1 MKFFY
6 HFFFLQKAI
15 GILQLL
21 HKIYIIFILYSEM
34 FMQKK
39 KQICDFE
46 LISRIKEGDESAFRI
61 VFDLYSS
68 KLYAF
73 SYRFLKEKEPC
84 QEVVQEVFLNL
95 WINRAKLDTQYP
107 IAPYLYTITRRLTL
121 NVLRHVATSQS
132 AMDKMWLNVK
142 KVSNETEEEVFS
154 EDLSR
159 FTEQVLSKMPKQ
171 QQLIFRMSR
180 HQELSYDEIAEE
192 LNLSRNTVKNHLV
205 AALKTLR
212 TQLNKAFS
220 ILFF

>member
-1 MKFFY
+1 
-6 HFFFLQKAI
+6 
-15 GILQLL
+15 
-21 HKIYIIFILYSEM
+21 M

-95 WINRAKLDTQYP
+95 WINRAKLDNQYP

-142 KVSNETEEEVFS
+142 KVSNETEEEVFL

-192 LNLSRNTVKNHLV
+192 LDISRNTVKNHLV

>member
-1 MKFFY
+1 
-6 HFFFLQKAI
+6 
-15 GILQLL
+15 
-21 HKIYIIFILYSEM
+21 M

-84 QEVVQEVFLNL
+84 QEVVQDVFLNL

-132 AMDKMWLNVK
+132 AMNKMWLNVK
-142 KVSNETEEEVFS
+142 KVSNETEQEVFLD
-154 EDLSR
+154 DLSR

-192 LNLSRNTVKNHLV
+192 LNISRNTVKNHLV

>member
-1 MKFFY
+1 
-6 HFFFLQKAI
+6 
-15 GILQLL
+15 
-21 HKIYIIFILYSEM
+21 
-34 FMQKK
+34 MQKE

-46 LISRIKEGDESAFRI
+46 LISRIKEGDESAFQI

-84 QEVVQEVFLNL
+84 QEIVQEVFLKL
-95 WINRAKLDTQYP
+95 WINRTKLDDQYP

-121 NVLRHVATSQS
+121 NALRHVATSQC
-132 AMDKMWLNVK
+132 AMNKMWLNVK
-142 KVSNETEEEVFS
+142 KVSNETEEEVFLG
-154 EDLSR
+154 DLSR

-212 TQLNKAFS
+212 TQFYKAFT
-220 ILFF
+220 ILFFLGFSSF

>member
-6 HFFFLQKAI
+6 HFFLQKAI

-21 HKIYIIFILYSEM
+21 QKIYIIFILYSEM

-95 WINRAKLDTQYP
+95 WINRAKLDNQYP

-121 NVLRHVATSQS
+121 NVLRHVATSQC

>member
-1 MKFFY
+1 
-6 HFFFLQKAI
+6 
-15 GILQLL
+15 
-21 HKIYIIFILYSEM
+21 M

-121 NVLRHVATSQS
+121 NVLRNVATSQS
-132 AMDKMWLNVK
+132 AMNKMWLNVK
-142 KVSNETEEEVFS
+142 KVSNETEQEVFLD
-154 EDLSR
+154 DLSR

-192 LNLSRNTVKNHLV
+192 LNISRNTVKNHLV

>member
-1 MKFFY
+1 MKFYY
-6 HFFFLQKAI
+6 HFFLQKAI

-95 WINRAKLDTQYP
+95 WLNRAKLDTQYP

-132 AMDKMWLNVK
+132 AMNKMWLNVK
-142 KVSNETEEEVFS
+142 KVSNETEQEVFLD
-154 EDLSR
+154 DLSR

-192 LNLSRNTVKNHLV
+192 LNISRNTVKNHLV

>member
-1 MKFFY
+1 
-6 HFFFLQKAI
+6 
-15 GILQLL
+15 
-21 HKIYIIFILYSEM
+21 M
-34 FMQKK
+34 FMQKIE
-39 KQICDFE
+39 QIRDFE

-68 KLYAF
+68 KLFAF

-84 QEVVQEVFLNL
+84 QEVVQEVFLKL
-95 WINRAKLDTQYP
+95 WINRSKLDTQYP

-121 NVLRHVATSQS
+121 NVLRHVATSQC

-142 KVSNETEEEVFS
+142 KVSNETEEEVFL

-192 LNLSRNTVKNHLV
+192 LNISRNTVKNHLV

-212 TQLNKAFS
+212 TQFNKAFS
-220 ILFF
+220 IFFF

>member
-1 MKFFY
+1 
-6 HFFFLQKAI
+6 
-15 GILQLL
+15 
-21 HKIYIIFILYSEM
+21 M

-132 AMDKMWLNVK
+132 AMNKMWLNVK
-142 KVSNETEEEVFS
+142 KVSNETEQEVFLD
-154 EDLSR
+154 DLSR

-212 TQLNKAFS
+212 TQFNKAFS

>member
-1 MKFFY
+1 MKFYY
-6 HFFFLQKAI
+6 HFFLQKAI

-21 HKIYIIFILYSEM
+21 HKIYIIFIVDSEL
-34 FMQKK
+34 FMQKI
-39 KQICDFE
+39 KQIDDFE
-46 LISRIKEGDESAFRI
+46 LISRIKGGDESAFRI

-132 AMDKMWLNVK
+132 AMNKMWLNVK
-142 KVSNETEEEVFS
+142 KVSNETEQEVFLD
-154 EDLSR
+154 DLSR

-192 LNLSRNTVKNHLV
+192 LNISRNTVKNHLV

>member
-1 MKFFY
+1 
-6 HFFFLQKAI
+6 
-15 GILQLL
+15 
-21 HKIYIIFILYSEM
+21 M
-34 FMQKK
+34 FMQRKQ
-39 KQICDFE
+39 QICDFE

-95 WINRAKLDTQYP
+95 WINRAKLDNQYP

-142 KVSNETEEEVFS
+142 KVSNETEEEVFL

-192 LNLSRNTVKNHLV
+192 LDISRNTVKNHLV

>member
-1 MKFFY
+1 MKFYY
-6 HFFFLQKAI
+6 HFFLQKAI

-132 AMDKMWLNVK
+132 AMNKMWLNVK
-142 KVSNETEEEVFS
+142 KVSNETEQEVFLD
-154 EDLSR
+154 DLSR

-192 LNLSRNTVKNHLV
+192 LNISRNTVKNHLV

>member
-1 MKFFY
+1 MKFYY
-6 HFFFLQKAI
+6 HFFLQKAI

-95 WINRAKLDTQYP
+95 WLNRAKLDTQYP

-142 KVSNETEEEVFS
+142 KVSNETEEEVFL

-192 LNLSRNTVKNHLV
+192 LDISRNTVKNHLV

>member
-1 MKFFY
+1 
-6 HFFFLQKAI
+6 
-15 GILQLL
+15 
-21 HKIYIIFILYSEM
+21 M

-132 AMDKMWLNVK
+132 AMNKMWLNVK

>member
-1 MKFFY
+1 M
-6 HFFFLQKAI
+6 LCT
-15 GILQLL
+15 
-21 HKIYIIFILYSEM
+21 EM
-34 FMQKK
+34 LMQKK
-39 KQICDFE
+39 EQICDFE

-84 QEVVQEVFLNL
+84 QEVVQEAFLNL
-95 WINRAKLDTQYP
+95 WINRAKLDNQYP

-121 NVLRHVATSQS
+121 NVLRHVATSQC
-132 AMDKMWLNVK
+132 AMNKMWLNVK
-142 KVSNETEEEVFS
+142 KESNETEEEVFLD
-154 EDLSR
+154 DLSR
-159 FTEQVLSKMPKQ
+159 FTEQVLSGMPKQ

-192 LNLSRNTVKNHLV
+192 LNISRNTVKNHLV

-212 TQLNKAFS
+212 TQFYKAFT

>member
-1 MKFFY
+1 MNFFII
-6 HFFFLQKAI
+6 FFLQKAI

-142 KVSNETEEEVFS
+142 KVSNETEEEVFL

>member
-1 MKFFY
+1 
-6 HFFFLQKAI
+6 
-15 GILQLL
+15 
-21 HKIYIIFILYSEM
+21 M
-34 FMQKK
+34 FMQKIE
-39 KQICDFE
+39 QIRDFE

-68 KLYAF
+68 KLFAF

-84 QEVVQEVFLNL
+84 QEVVQEVFLKL
-95 WINRAKLDTQYP
+95 WINRSKLDTQYP

-121 NVLRHVATSQS
+121 NVLRHVATSQC

-142 KVSNETEEEVFS
+142 KVSNETEEEVFL

-192 LNLSRNTVKNHLV
+192 LNISRNTVKNHLV

-212 TQLNKAFS
+212 TQFYKAFT

>member
-1 MKFFY
+1 
-6 HFFFLQKAI
+6 
-15 GILQLL
+15 
-21 HKIYIIFILYSEM
+21 M

-132 AMDKMWLNVK
+132 AMNKMWLNVK
-142 KVSNETEEEVFS
+142 KVSNETEQEVFLD
-154 EDLSR
+154 DLSR

-192 LNLSRNTVKNHLV
+192 LDISRNTVKNHLV

>member
-1 MKFFY
+1 
-6 HFFFLQKAI
+6 
-15 GILQLL
+15 
-21 HKIYIIFILYSEM
+21 M
-34 FMQKK
+34 FMQKI
-39 KQICDFE
+39 KQIRDFE

-68 KLYAF
+68 KLFAF

-84 QEVVQEVFLNL
+84 QEVVQEVFLKL
-95 WINRAKLDTQYP
+95 WINRSKLD
-107 IAPYLYTITRRLTL
+107 TRRLTL
-121 NVLRHVATSQS
+121 NVLRHVATSQC

-142 KVSNETEEEVFS
+142 KVSNETEEEVFL

-180 HQELSYDEIAEE
+180 HQELSYDEIADE
-192 LNLSRNTVKNHLV
+192 LNISRNTVKNHLV

-220 ILFF
+220 IFFF

>member
-1 MKFFY
+1 
-6 HFFFLQKAI
+6 
-15 GILQLL
+15 
-21 HKIYIIFILYSEM
+21 M

-132 AMDKMWLNVK
+132 AMNKMWLNVK
-142 KVSNETEEEVFS
+142 KVSNETEQEVFLD
-154 EDLSR
+154 DLSR

-192 LNLSRNTVKNHLV
+192 LNISRNTVKNHLV

-212 TQLNKAFS
+212 TQLNKSFS

>member
-1 MKFFY
+1 MKFYY
-6 HFFFLQKAI
+6 HFFLQKAI

-95 WINRAKLDTQYP
+95 WINRAKLDNQYP

-142 KVSNETEEEVFS
+142 KVSNETEEEVFL

-192 LNLSRNTVKNHLV
+192 LNISRNTVKNHLV

>member
-1 MKFFY
+1 
-6 HFFFLQKAI
+6 
-15 GILQLL
+15 
-21 HKIYIIFILYSEM
+21 M

-132 AMDKMWLNVK
+132 AMNKMWLNVK
-142 KVSNETEEEVFS
+142 KVSNETEEEVFL

-192 LNLSRNTVKNHLV
+192 LNISRNTVKNHLV

>member
-1 MKFFY
+1 
-6 HFFFLQKAI
+6 
-15 GILQLL
+15 
-21 HKIYIIFILYSEM
+21 M

-142 KVSNETEEEVFS
+142 KVSNETEEEVFL

-192 LNLSRNTVKNHLV
+192 LDISRNTVKNHLV

>member
-1 MKFFY
+1 
-6 HFFFLQKAI
+6 
-15 GILQLL
+15 
-21 HKIYIIFILYSEM
+21 M

-132 AMDKMWLNVK
+132 AMNKMWLNVK
-142 KVSNETEEEVFS
+142 KVSNETEQEVFLD
-154 EDLSR
+154 DLSR

-192 LNLSRNTVKNHLV
+192 LNISRNTVKNHLV

>member
-1 MKFFY
+1 MKFYY
-6 HFFFLQKAI
+6 HFFLQKAI

-21 HKIYIIFILYSEM
+21 HKIYIIFIVYSEM

-84 QEVVQEVFLNL
+84 QEVIQEVFLNL

-121 NVLRHVATSQS
+121 NVLRHVTTSQS
-132 AMDKMWLNVK
+132 AMNKMWLNVK
-142 KVSNETEEEVFS
+142 KVSNETEEEVFL

-212 TQLNKAFS
+212 TQFNKAFS

>member
-1 MKFFY
+1 MKFYY
-6 HFFFLQKAI
+6 HFFLQKAI

-21 HKIYIIFILYSEM
+21 HKIYIIFIVYSEM
-34 FMQKK
+34 FMQRKQ
-39 KQICDFE
+39 QICDFE

-95 WINRAKLDTQYP
+95 WINRAKLDNQYP

-142 KVSNETEEEVFS
+142 KVSNETEEEVFL

-192 LNLSRNTVKNHLV
+192 LDISRNTVKNHLV

>member
-1 MKFFY
+1 
-6 HFFFLQKAI
+6 
-15 GILQLL
+15 
-21 HKIYIIFILYSEM
+21 M

-142 KVSNETEEEVFS
+142 KVSNETEEEVFL

-192 LNLSRNTVKNHLV
+192 LNISRNTVKNHLV